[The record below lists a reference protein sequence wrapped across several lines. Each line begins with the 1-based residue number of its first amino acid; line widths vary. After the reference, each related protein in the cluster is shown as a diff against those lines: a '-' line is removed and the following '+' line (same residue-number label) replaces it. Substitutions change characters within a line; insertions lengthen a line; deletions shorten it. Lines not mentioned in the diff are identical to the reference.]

1 MDLETRIKKSKV
13 NRNAVLLAIAYEH
26 SVNKLLTKAELKKM
40 KTIELELNGIELR
53 LIKRIAKEFKLKEE
67 SVIVGAIQNAIQ
79 IELDT

>member
-1 MDLETRIKKSKV
+1 
-13 NRNAVLLAIAYEH
+13 
-26 SVNKLLTKAELKKM
+26 M